1 MKRDVMRKV
10 IFKFLDTKY
19 PNAFV
24 KQTIFGSLT
33 MYGDNAMY
41 NLALV
46 RELCD
51 WFDVTHVFA
60 EHNLKVWI
68 SKLPVVV
75 SIRNSTNPD
84 VLVMERT
91 VTNTTLREE

>member
-1 MKRDVMRKV
+1 MKRAVMRKV

-24 KQTIFGSLT
+24 KQTIFGELA
-33 MYGDNAMY
+33 MCGDNA
-41 NLALV
+41 LHRVTLV
-46 RELCD
+46 REVCK
-51 WFDVTHVFA
+51 WFDVTQVFA

-75 SIRNSTNPD
+75 SVRNSTNPA
-84 VLVMERT
+84 VLVSDTT
-91 VTNTTLREE
+91 VVNSTM

>member
-1 MKRDVMRKV
+1 MKRALMTKV

-33 MYGDNAMY
+33 MYGDDAMY
-41 NLALV
+41 KLALV
-46 RELCD
+46 REICN
-51 WFDVTHVFA
+51 WFDVTQVFA
-60 EHNLKVWI
+60 EHNLKVWE
-68 SKLPVVV
+68 STLPVVV

-84 VLVMERT
+84 VWVADA
-91 VTNTTLREE
+91 VVFNTTTL

>member
-24 KQTIFGSLT
+24 KQTIFGNLA
-33 MYGDNAMY
+33 MCGDDAMY
-41 NLALV
+41 KLALV
-46 RELCD
+46 REICN
-51 WFDVTHVFA
+51 WFDVTQVFA
-60 EHNLKVWI
+60 EHNLKVWE
-68 SKLPVVV
+68 STLPVVV

-84 VLVMERT
+84 VLVMETT
-91 VTNTTLREE
+91 VSNTTL

>member
-1 MKRDVMRKV
+1 MTKV

-24 KQTIFGSLT
+24 NQTIFGSLVVC
-33 MYGDNAMY
+33 GDDAIHRV
-41 NLALV
+41 ALV
-46 RELCD
+46 REVCN
-51 WFDVTHVFA
+51 WFDVTQVFA

-75 SIRNSTNPD
+75 SIRNSTNPT
-84 VLVMERT
+84 VLVSDT
-91 VTNTTLREE
+91 VIVNSTL